1 MKKTF
6 FYLLVMSIIFTSAS
20 CSQSGAQKVKLETS
34 IDSVSYAIGV
44 LFGASNKEQLK
55 NVPAGD
61 EINREIMAAAFTL
74 ATTDGE
80 VLFSDEEANTMVND
94 FFQKESKKIAQKNL
108 EEGNAFL
115 EKNKAREGVITT
127 ESGLQYEI
135 ITEGTGAKPTE
146 EDQVEVHYHGTN
158 IDGTIFDSSVERG
171 ESVTFGVMQV
181 IPGWTEALQLMPVG
195 SKWKVYIPANLAYGE
210 QSPSPDIK
218 PNSVL
223 IFEVEL
229 LNIVE

>member
-61 EINREIMAAAFTL
+61 EINTEIMAAAFTL

-80 VLFSDEEANTMVND
+80 VLFSDEEANMMVND

-115 EKNKAREGVITT
+115 EKNKTREGVITT

-171 ESVTFGVMQV
+171 EPVTFGVTQV
-181 IPGWTEALQLMPVG
+181 IPGWTEALQLMPAG